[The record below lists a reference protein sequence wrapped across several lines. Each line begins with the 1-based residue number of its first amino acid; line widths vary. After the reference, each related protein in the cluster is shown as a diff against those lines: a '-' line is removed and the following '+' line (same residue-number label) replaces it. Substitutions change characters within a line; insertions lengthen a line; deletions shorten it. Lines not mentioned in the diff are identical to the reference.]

1 MRLALQ
7 SAPAWAVLCALAA
20 APVAAPAQ
28 TTMQAPASGPPGAGG
43 AQPMPNGA
51 DQLVG
56 LFGATCLH
64 FSGDV
69 AGLRAFLT
77 QQGAPAMPD
86 PARAA
91 FLAGRTGQAYDV
103 SVPNANLALVS
114 LDDGGCEAVVEHA
127 NPSEIVPVLE
137 QSAAE
142 AHVTVQALGGQQA
155 DKNGR
160 GVNHAAF
167 LLTSAGKQMHVLV
180 STAPQPPQA
189 VLTFVPK

>member
-1 MRLALQ
+1 MRVHLSMLGLLAAVTGL
-7 SAPAWAVLCALAA
+7 PASALA
-20 APVAAPAQ
+20 Q
-28 TTMQAPASGPPGAGG
+28 TGMQAPPGQQPGGP
-43 AQPMPNGA
+43 QPVPNGA

-64 FSGDV
+64 FAGDT

-77 QQGAPAMPD
+77 QQQAPVMPQQ
-86 PARAA
+86 ARDA
-91 FLAGRTGQAYDV
+91 FLAGRAGQVFDV
-103 SVPNANLALVS
+103 SVPSVNLALVS
-114 LDDGGCEAVVEHA
+114 LDDGGCEAVVEKA
-127 NPSEIVPVLE
+127 NPAEIVPVLQ

-142 AHVTVQALGGQQA
+142 AHVTVQSLGAQA
-155 DKNGR
+155 DKSGH
-160 GVNHAAF
+160 GVQHAAF

>member
-1 MRLALQ
+1 MRVVLASTLI
-7 SAPAWAVLCALAA
+7 CALAA
-20 APVAAPAQ
+20 SAAAQ
-28 TTMQAPASGPPGAGG
+28 TAMQAPAGGPAPA
-43 AQPMPNGA
+43 PNGA

-64 FSGDV
+64 FAGDT
-69 AGLRAFLT
+69 AAMRKFLT
-77 QQGAPAMPD
+77 TQGAPAMPD
-86 PARAA
+86 PARGA
-91 FLAGRTGQAYDV
+91 FLAGRQGQVFDV
-103 SVPNANLALVS
+103 SVPSVNLALVS

-142 AHVTVQALGGQQA
+142 AHVTVQSLGNQQA

-160 GVNHAAF
+160 GVTHAAF
-167 LLTSAGKQMHVLV
+167 LLTSGGKQMHVLV

>member
-1 MRLALQ
+1 MRP
-7 SAPAWAVLCALAA
+7 APSCALLCILAVAPLAA
-20 APVAAPAQ
+20 TAQ
-28 TTMQAPASGPPGAGG
+28 TNMQAPNAGPPGQGG
-43 AQPMPNGA
+43 TAPAPNGA

-69 AGLRAFLT
+69 AGLRKFLT

-86 PARAA
+86 PARGA
-91 FLAGRTGQAYDV
+91 FLAGRAGQAFDV
-103 SVPNANLALVS
+103 SVPNVNLALVS
-114 LDDGGCEAVVEHA
+114 LDDGGCEAVVERA
-127 NPSEIVPVLE
+127 NPSEIVPTLE

-160 GVNHAAF
+160 GVNHSAF